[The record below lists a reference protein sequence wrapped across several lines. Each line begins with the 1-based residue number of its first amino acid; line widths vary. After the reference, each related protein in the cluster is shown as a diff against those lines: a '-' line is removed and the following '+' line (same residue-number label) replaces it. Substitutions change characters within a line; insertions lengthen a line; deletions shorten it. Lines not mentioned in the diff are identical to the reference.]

1 MDTCTYTVLVYRQSS
16 TDIFIIKLHIEDRID
31 NNKGITFL
39 YIAWA
44 RWLDSL
50 GTFEATLLSK
60 ISENSLCVDAW
71 NPRGTVFAFQT
82 KKLEVFDIIFV
93 NFSGLRC
100 RRFTSRRCHWNACS
114 LNPRKYHQKF
124 KNPDKTLCNQW
135 LSPHKYFQQYT

>member
-100 RRFTSRRCHWNACS
+100 RRVLVS
-114 LNPRKYHQKF
+114 LHQSKMPLECVQF
-124 KNPDKTLCNQW
+124 KSQKI
-135 LSPHKYFQQYT
+135 SPKI